1 MMNEELK
8 FFGVRS
14 CDCMRAFLGFL
25 VGINA
30 AGAVNSY
37 AHGWYLIMAGQI
49 AVVAMLVTCLVI
61 TAGDE

>member
-1 MMNEELK
+1 
-8 FFGVRS
+8 
-14 CDCMRAFLGFL
+14 MRAFLGFL